1 MKKSLVCILLI
12 SCLMMALSIPA
23 FAADTGIAPYG
34 TPGSGYD
41 QKSFMFNGQ
50 EYTAYFYLQFDTS
63 SYRAKSKCYT
73 EALVDVTHNS
83 LKVQFQTQGSGY
95 QIRTGGSISYT
106 ATQRSTIPDK
116 PTYSRNV
123 IYTASNDVATGVNY
137 IGGSATFNGNINT
150 SATLGFLK

>member
-95 QIRTGGSISYT
+95 EIR
-106 ATQRSTIPDK
+106 QRKDLQFLIKRHIPEMLFIQHPMMWQRELTILEEVPRLMEILTR
-116 PTYSRNV
+116 PLHW
-123 IYTASNDVATGVNY
+123 AS
-137 IGGSATFNGNINT
+137 
-150 SATLGFLK
+150 